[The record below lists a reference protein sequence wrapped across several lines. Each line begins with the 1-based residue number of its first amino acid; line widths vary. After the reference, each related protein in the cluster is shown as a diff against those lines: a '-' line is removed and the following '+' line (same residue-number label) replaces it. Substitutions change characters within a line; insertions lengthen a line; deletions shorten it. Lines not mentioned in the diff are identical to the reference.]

1 MDWSAISA
9 IGTAATALVVAV
21 TALFGF
27 HQLKLTRIQLEQLR
41 RATQLEGAV
50 KIFDYL
56 SSPSYLEARHFV
68 ATQLAASLEDPV
80 FRQEVQ
86 LGVIWTQNMS
96 TVHHEQVVLRTFE
109 TIGSHVQ
116 EGLLDCD
123 VIISTVGLPALV
135 AWEHLSPV
143 VEIHRSVVHSRM
155 WENFERLHEA
165 AKAWFLARGGR
176 DRFDGWRERL
186 ASYERREPTV

>member
-96 TVHHEQVVLRTFE
+96 TVHHE
-109 TIGSHVQ
+109 
-116 EGLLDCD
+116 
-123 VIISTVGLPALV
+123 V

-143 VEIHRSVVHSRM
+143 VEIHRSVVHPRM

-165 AKAWFLARGGR
+165 AKAWFLKRGGR

-186 ASYERREPTV
+186 ARYERRGPTA